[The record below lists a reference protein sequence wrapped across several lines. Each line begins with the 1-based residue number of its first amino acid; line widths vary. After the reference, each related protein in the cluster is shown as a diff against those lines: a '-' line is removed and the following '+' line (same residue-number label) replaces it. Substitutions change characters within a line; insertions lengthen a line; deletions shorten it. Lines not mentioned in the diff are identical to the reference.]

1 MSYPVQ
7 NIPSI
12 AYLEH
17 NSVPQI
23 PDSVVGVDVAGPKY
37 SEIAENTSSSAGAE
51 FIALNGHEF
60 GAIPSSTGKTQM
72 PTIRTPSK
80 PRPVRQPVR
89 SKQSDYIFQ
98 FYVGSLS
105 VVGLLCLFRF
115 IQKS

>member
-23 PDSVVGVDVAGPKY
+23 PDSVVGADVEGARY
-37 SEIAENTSSSAGAE
+37 SEIAENVSSSAGAK

-60 GAIPSSTGKTQM
+60 GAIPSSTGKTQL
-72 PTIRTPSK
+72 PTIRTPVADAK
-80 PRPVRQPVR
+80 KAPVR
-89 SKQSDYIFQ
+89 SKESDYIFQ